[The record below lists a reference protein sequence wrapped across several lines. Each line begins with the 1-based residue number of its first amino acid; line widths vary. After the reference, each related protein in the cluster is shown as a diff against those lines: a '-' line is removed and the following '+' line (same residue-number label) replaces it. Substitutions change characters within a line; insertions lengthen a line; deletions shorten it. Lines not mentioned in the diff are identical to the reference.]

1 MMLFLAVDHPSG
13 PKNVLKVTSTNAERS
28 VKLAH
33 KLQVLAQVRNIVTH
47 RSVAGAATLAAFR
60 TSYYSGFEELTA
72 MA

>member
-1 MMLFLAVDHPSG
+1 M
-13 PKNVLKVTSTNAERS
+13 KVSITNPERS

-47 RSVAGAATLAAFR
+47 RSVAGASTLAEFR
-60 TSYYSGFEELTA
+60 TSYYGAFEELTA